1 MALHENKKIM
11 EKKLQRD
18 ENNKMIAGVAAGLGE
33 YFDIDPTWIRLA
45 FVITTLAGLLGFWIY
60 IAMWIVVPVRPYT
73 PFTGQKTAETQ
84 PNLPNKPSKG
94 RVIGGCILIFL
105 GLYFLTDQFDILP
118 FWFTFEKLWPLVLII
133 PGIIILLKAG
143 KNNGSK
149 PIN

>member
-1 MALHENKKIM
+1 M
-11 EKKLQRD
+11 EKKFQRD

-45 FVITTLAGLLGFWIY
+45 FVIATLAGLLGFWIY
-60 IAMWIVVPVRPYT
+60 IAMWIVVPVKPYL
-73 PFTGQKTAETQ
+73 PFTGQEATEPRADI
-84 PNLPNKPSKG
+84 PAKPSKG

-118 FWFTFEKLWPLVLII
+118 FWFSFEKLWPLVLII

>member
-1 MALHENKKIM
+1 M